1 MRTTASLVSI
11 AGLVSLTTADALLP
25 EDVTVP
31 CSKICG
37 PIVDLS
43 SKCTPA
49 KSKEDGQVDGFTN
62 GTGAGAAWAAQRRA
76 VAQEQNERRLQLDER
91 DANLERGFYT
101 IVPAPTSFDKKYS
114 SILNPD
120 SDPLTQPPEGTPTR
134 IFPVIVKPS
143 MPSPPPPPEAAA
155 PAMSSSLPT
164 PPPPPPPI
172 EQAPSTPREQA
183 STTSSQDQRPPTPLS
198 STPTNRRPEKVAST
212 MSPVGSAGMA
222 MDAEEQ
228 CFCLNKSF
236 DVRLVAALCTSCIV
250 QGGNKE
256 TSTLLGFYTAFLHAL
271 DAMMMCSLQ
280 ANVKSVGMKAVM
292 SVCNFAEQAY
302 TPADD
307 NIVESIRVSATRPTA
322 AWGHQNGVSNA
333 GHRVTRGMEPAS
345 VVLCVLISVLSA
357 M

>member
-49 KSKEDGQVDGFTN
+49 KSKEDSQVDGFTN

-172 EQAPSTPREQA
+172 EQAPSTPGEQA
-183 STTSSQDQRPPTPLS
+183 STTSSQGQRPPTTPLS

-256 TSTLLGFYTAFLHAL
+256 TS
-271 DAMMMCSLQ
+271 
-280 ANVKSVGMKAVM
+280 MKAVM

-357 M
+357 I